1 MVTKYEMETQ
11 ERHLALL
18 ERIAR
23 SLEKLNREQDSRRT
37 WAAAQGERR
46 QKED

>member
-1 MVTKYEMETQ
+1 MITEHEMEKQ
-11 ERHLALL
+11 ERQLALL

-23 SLEKLNREQDSRRT
+23 YLEKLNREQDSRRT
-37 WAAAQGERR
+37 SAVAQGEHR